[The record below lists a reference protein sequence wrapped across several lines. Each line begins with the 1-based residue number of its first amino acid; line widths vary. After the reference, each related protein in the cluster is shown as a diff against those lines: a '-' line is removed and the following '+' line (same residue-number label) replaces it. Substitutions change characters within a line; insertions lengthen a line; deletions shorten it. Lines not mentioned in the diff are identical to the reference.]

1 MRTDNFKS
9 PDHFSIEKLLTE
21 ENILVRDSTREWVK
35 ENVSPIIEDANH
47 ENKFPS
53 EFVKG
58 IAEIGGF
65 GPFLPQKY
73 GGSEID
79 FISYGLMMQELE
91 RGDSSLRVL
100 SSIQSGLVMN
110 LIHKYGNEN
119 QKTNYLIP
127 LSSGNLIGSFGMT
140 EPNHGS
146 DPSSMLTRFDK
157 KNQDF
162 ILNGSKL
169 WIGHAPICDVALI
182 WAKNKENEYGLF
194 LIDRKTK
201 GFQTSKIDKKWGF
214 RSSETGEL
222 IFNDMIVSADKLL
235 FKTQNIK
242 EVLSCLNLGRYSVA
256 CGALGIAMDCYD
268 TALNY
273 SKERVQFGKKIGS
286 YQLVQKKLVDMIT
299 EITKVQILVWRLG
312 LLLNENSATYEQIS
326 MAKRSS
332 VKMACDVARKSRS
345 ILGGMGVT
353 SEYPVMR
360 HILNLEVLVTYQGTE
375 EVHTLITGKN
385 ITGISAFR

>member
-1 MRTDNFKS
+1 
-9 PDHFSIEKLLTE
+9 
-21 ENILVRDSTREWVK
+21 
-35 ENVSPIIEDANH
+35 
-47 ENKFPS
+47 
-53 EFVKG
+53 
-58 IAEIGGF
+58 
-65 GPFLPQKY
+65 
-73 GGSEID
+73 
-79 FISYGLMMQELE
+79 
-91 RGDSSLRVL
+91 
-100 SSIQSGLVMN
+100 
-110 LIHKYGNEN
+110 
-119 QKTNYLIP
+119 
-127 LSSGNLIGSFGMT
+127 MT

-146 DPSSMLTRFDK
+146 DPSSMLTRFEK

-194 LIDRKTK
+194 LIDRETK
-201 GFQTSKIDKKWGF
+201 GFQTGKIDKKWGF

-222 IFNDMIVSADKLL
+222 IFNDVVVSTDKLL

-242 EVLSCLNLGRYSVA
+242 EVLSCLNLGRYAVA
-256 CGALGIAMDCYD
+256 WGALGIAMDCYN

-286 YQLVQKKLVDMIT
+286 FQLVQKKLVDMIT

-312 LLLNENSATYEQIS
+312 LLLNENSATHEQIS